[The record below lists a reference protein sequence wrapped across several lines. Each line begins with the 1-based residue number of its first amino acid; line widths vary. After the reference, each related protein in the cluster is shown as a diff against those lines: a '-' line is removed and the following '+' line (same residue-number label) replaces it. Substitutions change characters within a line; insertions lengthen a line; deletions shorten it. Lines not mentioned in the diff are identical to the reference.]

1 MWNGKKWR
9 LWRQGDWDLNS
20 GSGCLDVCPRPHFLS
35 LWSSVVKWG
44 WWHLSH
50 RTVGRI
56 KWMFTFHKSVTLSF
70 LICKVGMM
78 TTSVSQ
84 DCWKNQMDVHFILH
98 GGSVVKNPPAGDTGL
113 NPVSRRSPGE
123 GNGNPLQYSC
133 PRNPMDRGAWR
144 ASPWGRTVR
153 YYLATEQQQS
163 LSICNFIKRKRRE
176 VWNLRAIKKSKGKSC
191 VFGGWVLR
199 VGRSLQSPLWPGLN
213 PTWTTETWEDVD
225 SLPWSACDAL

>member
-1 MWNGKKWR
+1 
-9 LWRQGDWDLNS
+9 
-20 GSGCLDVCPRPHFLS
+20 
-35 LWSSVVKWG
+35 
-44 WWHLSH
+44 
-50 RTVGRI
+50 
-56 KWMFTFHKSVTLSF
+56 MFTFHKSVTLGF

-113 NPVSRRSPGE
+113 NPDSRRSPGE

-153 YYLATEQQQS
+153 YDLDRGAWRASPWGRTVRYDLATEQQQS

-176 VWNLRAIKKSKGKSC
+176 VWNLRAVKKSKGKSC

-213 PTWTTETWEDVD
+213 PTWTTET
-225 SLPWSACDAL
+225 